1 MEGGTKA
8 VTGVSG
14 TRLQAEGRVGTRI
27 WTGEKLGAFE
37 GWTKGLE

>member
-14 TRLQAEGRVGTRI
+14 TRLQAEVRVGTRI
-27 WTGEKLGAFE
+27 WTGEKLRAFE